1 MKVILRENIENLGRK
16 GDIVNVAKGYA
27 RNYLVPRKLAAEVTP
42 TNMKQ
47 IQMQQKALRKKL
59 EKDLISFK
67 EQKENLGQITLTFT
81 RKTSEKDSLFG
92 SVSVADVR
100 EELEKQGFT
109 VDKKK
114 IMLKEPIKTLGT
126 YSVPVKIFQDEQA
139 EITVKVLSEGEEPAG
154 EKRTKEEDKIESRE
168 EQDRETEENKT

>member
-1 MKVILRENIENLGRK
+1 MKVILRENIENLGKK

-27 RNYLVPRKLAAEVTP
+27 RNYLVPRKMALAVTS
-42 TNMKQ
+42 TNIKQ
-47 IQMQQKALRKKL
+47 IQIQQKALRKKL
-59 EKDLISFK
+59 EKDLMSFR
-67 EQKENLGQITLTFT
+67 EQKEKLEKITLSFV

-92 SVSVADVR
+92 SVSVADIR

-114 IMLKEPIKTLGT
+114 IMLKEPIKSLGT

-139 EITVKVLSEGEEPAG
+139 EITVKVIAEGEEQEEPESSG
-154 EKRTKEEDKIESRE
+154 EEKK
-168 EQDRETEENKT
+168 ENKKEMKEKKE